1 MKKDR
6 REAIKDRADENKK
19 FWTFHKTVLNELVS
33 ISGFFGDTQKGQDKA
48 DREIVTFPD
57 GGVTIGV
64 EQTN

>member
-1 MKKDR
+1 V
-6 REAIKDRADENKK
+6 
-19 FWTFHKTVLNELVS
+19 TSLV
-33 ISGFFGDTQKGQDKA
+33 ILKKGQDKA